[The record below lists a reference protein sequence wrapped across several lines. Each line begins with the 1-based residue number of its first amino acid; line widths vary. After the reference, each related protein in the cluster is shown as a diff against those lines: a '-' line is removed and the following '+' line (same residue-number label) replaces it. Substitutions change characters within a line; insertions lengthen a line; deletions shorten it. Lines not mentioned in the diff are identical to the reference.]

1 MKFPQWYFW
10 QTLHYHT
17 ICIYTVMIKHV
28 LYWQH
33 DSFIELC
40 EIACSLTIV
49 SSNNSNGTIN
59 QYYKEQSTRART
71 VDNRG
76 CGIARLGQEISARQH
91 LTEQRRQIVITGGR
105 NHTGRSQGV
114 PNIWQPDQRSL
125 RVTSRLYCTLWIGR
139 TEIYYIFE
147 TLHSIIN
154 TLKYYF
160 FSKCSIYFYKYC

>member
-1 MKFPQWYFW
+1 MLKNYDIMKFPQWYFW

-33 DSFIELC
+33 NSFIELC

-49 SSNNSNGTIN
+49 LSNNSNGRIN

-71 VDNRG
+71 VDNWG
-76 CGIARLGQEISARQH
+76 CGIARLGQESTARQH
-91 LTEQRRQIVITGGR
+91 LTVQRRQIVITGGR

-114 PNIWQPDQRSL
+114 PYIWQPNQRFL
-125 RVTSRLYCTLWIGR
+125 RVTSRLYCTLYCYIIELTGQR
-139 TEIYYIFE
+139 FIIYLKHYIK
-147 TLHSIIN
+147 L
-154 TLKYYF
+154 
-160 FSKCSIYFYKYC
+160 